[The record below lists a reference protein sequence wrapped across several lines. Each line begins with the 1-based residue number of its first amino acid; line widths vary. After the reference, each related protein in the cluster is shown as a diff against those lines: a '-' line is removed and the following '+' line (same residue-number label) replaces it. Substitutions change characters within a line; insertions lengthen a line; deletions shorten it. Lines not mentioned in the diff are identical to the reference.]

1 MKAKKIIAGLLAC
14 TMVAATLLSGCGNS
28 EKGSG
33 GSGSGKNDG
42 RMVVASQGPAAK
54 LDPQYFT
61 GRDEWIP
68 TMNIFETLVS
78 RDENLNIIPRLAE
91 SWEYTDE
98 GNTTLVFHLRK
109 DVKFHNGDQMTADDV
124 IYSLQRAYSSG
135 YAVGK
140 VNFIEEDG
148 MTALDDYTVEL
159 KLKYPMASALVLLS
173 QTHVCIVDKKVCE
186 EMGSVEEFSNNPIGT
201 GPFKFVS
208 NVEGGDTTLA
218 ANEDYYGQVPEIKE
232 LVFHP
237 VTEAANR
244 AIELETG
251 GADYAINLLP
261 TDLDRLEDDESVQFY
276 RGLGWEISFVGY
288 NMSKAP
294 FDDINVRKALSMGLD
309 REAIVSAVYGT
320 TGKVMDGPLPSSTW
334 GWYDGV
340 KDAVLDYD
348 PDEAKE
354 MLADAGYPNGLD
366 LEIWTT
372 DNQQRMEIAEIVQNQ
387 WAEIGVNAEIQI
399 MESGTFKEKTNNGE
413 HQVVISSYGGIG
425 EPDHMLTSLY
435 SSDVST
441 SNINKLFDPEVDEL
455 LLAGRS
461 TLDDDARKEI
471 YKELQLKLMDICP
484 ATYLWESETLDA
496 YSTKFKSIT
505 YDPCRIPFEK
515 FEFAD

>member
-1 MKAKKIIAGLLAC
+1 MRAKKLIAGLLAC
-14 TMVAATLLSGCGNS
+14 TMVAATVLSGCGSSGKGS
-28 EKGSG
+28 EKG
-33 GSGSGKNDG
+33 KTEDADR
-42 RMVVASQGPAAK
+42 RMVVASQGPVSK

-78 RDENLNIIPRLAE
+78 RDEKLNIIPRLAE

-98 GNTTLVFHLRK
+98 ENTTLVFHLRK

-124 IYSLQRAYSSG
+124 IYSLQRAYGSG

-140 VNFIEEDG
+140 VNFVKEDG
-148 MTALDDYTVEL
+148 MKALDDYTVEL
-159 KLKYPMASALVLLS
+159 QLKYPMASAFVLLS

-186 EMGSVEEFSNNPIGT
+186 EMGSVEEFSSNPIGT
-201 GPFKFVS
+201 GPFKFKS
-208 NVEGGDTTLA
+208 NVEGGDTVLV

-237 VTEAANR
+237 VGEASNR

-261 TDLDRLEDDESVQFY
+261 TDLERLEGEDDVQFY

-294 FDDINVRKALSMGLD
+294 FDDVNVRKALSMGLD
-309 REAIVSAVYGT
+309 REAIVQAVYGT
-320 TGKVMDGPLPSSTW
+320 TGKLMDGPLPSSTW

-340 KDAVLDYD
+340 KSLDYD
-348 PDEAKE
+348 PAGAKE
-354 MLADAGYPNGLD
+354 MLKEAGYGDGLD

-387 WAEIGVNAEIQI
+387 WAEIGVNAKVQV
-399 MESGTFKEKTNNGE
+399 MENGTFKESTNNGE

-441 SNINKLFDPEVDEL
+441 SNINKLFDPEVDAL

-461 TLDDDARKEI
+461 TLEDEARKEI
-471 YKELQLKLMDICP
+471 YKELQLKLLDICP

-496 YSTKFKSIT
+496 YSTKFKPIT

>member
-1 MKAKKIIAGLLAC
+1 MNLKKRGIAVLLVCAMLAMTALSAC
-14 TMVAATLLSGCGNS
+14 GSSGKGSNGGNS
-28 EKGSG
+28 
-33 GSGSGKNDG
+33 DG
-42 RMVVASQGPAAK
+42 DKRMVVASQGPASK
-54 LDPQYFT
+54 IDPQYFT

-78 RDENLNIIPRLAE
+78 RDEELNIIPRLAE

-98 GNTTLVFHLRK
+98 ENTVLVFHLRK
-109 DVKFHNGDQMTADDV
+109 DVKFHNGDQMTAEDV
-124 IYSLQRAYSSG
+124 IYSLQRAYGSG

-148 MTALDDYTVEL
+148 MTALDDYTVQL
-159 KLKYPMASALVLLS
+159 QLKYPMASALVLLS

-186 EMGSVEEFSNNPIGT
+186 EMESEEEFSNNPIGT

-261 TDLDRLEDDESVQFY
+261 TDLDRLEGDDSVQFY

-294 FDDINVRKALSMGLD
+294 FDNVNVRKALSMGLD

-320 TGKVMDGPLPSSTW
+320 TGKVMSGPLPSSTW
-334 GWYDGV
+334 GWYDGIES
-340 KDAVLDYD
+340 LDYN
-348 PDEAKE
+348 PDEAKA
-354 MLADAGYPNGLD
+354 MLAEAGYPNGLD

-387 WAEIGVNAEIQI
+387 WAEIGVNATIQI
-399 MESGTFKEKTNNGE
+399 MESGTFKESTNNGE
-413 HQVVISSYGGIG
+413 HQVVVSGYGGIG

-435 SSDVST
+435 SSEVST
-441 SNINKLFDPEVDEL
+441 SNINKLFDDEVDAL

-461 TLDDDARKEI
+461 TLDDDERKEI
-471 YKELQLKLMDICP
+471 YKELQLLIMDICP

-496 YSTKFKSIT
+496 YSTKFKPIT

-515 FEFAD
+515 FEFAE